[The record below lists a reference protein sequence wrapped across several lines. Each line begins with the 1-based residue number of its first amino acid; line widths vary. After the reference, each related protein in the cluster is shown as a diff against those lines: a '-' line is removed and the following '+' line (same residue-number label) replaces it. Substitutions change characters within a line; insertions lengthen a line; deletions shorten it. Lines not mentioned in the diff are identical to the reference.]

1 MLRPKYTPWSALDG
15 GPESRLSSFDLGMIR
30 LLQTVNRLGNVQL
43 QSKVEMDE
51 YFWDRLCTRLSR
63 VSDWPWEF
71 VLAYDKDRDRLVIGE
86 PDTSRTKLVS
96 VVIDRNSDNQH
107 RLLLR
112 CPKLQRIKYHRV
124 ITTSMYTRA
133 KGMAEE
139 VLDKLEWTATR
150 AVKEYEASGRAL
162 WT

>member
-1 MLRPKYTPWSALDG
+1 MTVTQT
-15 GPESRLSSFDLGMIR
+15 ESRFSGFDLGMIR

-43 QSKVEMDE
+43 QPKVELDE
-51 YFWDRLCTRLSR
+51 HFWDRLCTRLSR
-63 VSDWPWEF
+63 VSEQPWEF
-71 VLAYDKDRDRLVIGE
+71 VLAYDMDRDRLVIGE

-150 AVKEYEASGRAL
+150 VLKEYEASGRAL

>member
-1 MLRPKYTPWSALDG
+1 MTVTQT
-15 GPESRLSSFDLGMIR
+15 ESRLSSFDLGMIR
-30 LLQTVNRLGNVQL
+30 LLQTVNRRGNVKL
-43 QSKVEMDE
+43 RTKVEMDE
-51 YFWDRLCTRLSR
+51 QFWDRLCTRLSW
-63 VSDWPWEF
+63 VGNQTWEF
-71 VLAYDKDRDRLVIGE
+71 VLAYDRDRDRLIIGE
-86 PDTSRTKLVS
+86 PATSRTKLVS

-139 VLDKLEWTATR
+139 VLDELEWTATR
-150 AVKEYEASGRAL
+150 ALKEYEASGRAL

>member
-1 MLRPKYTPWSALDG
+1 MTVTQT
-15 GPESRLSSFDLGMIR
+15 ESRLSSFDLGMIR

-43 QSKVEMDE
+43 QPKVELDE
-51 YFWDRLCTRLSR
+51 HFWDRLCTRLSR
-63 VSDWPWEF
+63 VSEQPWEF
-71 VLAYDKDRDRLVIGE
+71 VLAYDRDRDRLVIGE

-96 VVIDRNSDNQH
+96 VVIDRNSDNQYW
-107 RLLLR
+107 LLLR
-112 CPKLQRIKYHRV
+112 CPKLQRIKYHRM

-139 VLDKLEWTATR
+139 VLDELEWTATR
-150 AVKEYEASGRAL
+150 ALKEYEASGRAL

>member
-1 MLRPKYTPWSALDG
+1 MTVTQT
-15 GPESRLSSFDLGMIR
+15 ESRLSSFDLGMIR
-30 LLQTVNRLGNVQL
+30 LLQTVNRRGNVKL
-43 QSKVEMDE
+43 RTKVEMDE
-51 YFWDRLCTRLSR
+51 QFWDRLCTRLSW
-63 VSDWPWEF
+63 VGNQTWEF
-71 VLAYDKDRDRLVIGE
+71 VLAYDRDRDRLVIGA
-86 PDTSRTKLVS
+86 PATNRTKLVS

-139 VLDKLEWTATR
+139 VLDELEWTATR
-150 AVKEYEASGRAL
+150 ALKEYEASGRAL

>member
-1 MLRPKYTPWSALDG
+1 MAVTAT
-15 GPESRLSSFDLGMIR
+15 ESRLSAFDLGMIR
-30 LLQTVNRLGNVQL
+30 LLQTTNRLGNVQL
-43 QSKVEMDE
+43 QSKVEFGE
-51 YFWDRLCTRLSR
+51 HFWNRLCNRLSY
-63 VSDWPWEF
+63 VSDQPWEF
-71 VLAYDKDRDRLVIGE
+71 VLAYDRDSDRLVIGV

-139 VLDKLEWTATR
+139 VLDELEWTATR
-150 AVKEYEASGRAL
+150 ALKEYEASGRAL

>member
-1 MLRPKYTPWSALDG
+1 MTVTQT
-15 GPESRLSSFDLGMIR
+15 ESRLSSFDLGMIR
-30 LLQTVNRLGNVQL
+30 LRQTVNRLGNVQL
-43 QSKVEMDE
+43 QPKVELDQH
-51 YFWDRLCTRLSR
+51 FWDRLCTRLSK
-63 VSDWPWEF
+63 VSNQTWEF
-71 VLAYDKDRDRLVIGE
+71 VLAYDRDRDRLVIGE

-96 VVIDRNSDNQH
+96 VVIDRNDDNQH
-107 RLLLR
+107 RLLLC

-124 ITTSMYTRA
+124 ITTSMYSRA

-150 AVKEYEASGRAL
+150 ALKEYEASGRAI

>member
-1 MLRPKYTPWSALDG
+1 MAVTAT
-15 GPESRLSSFDLGMIR
+15 ESRLSAFDLGMIR
-30 LLQTVNRLGNVQL
+30 LLQTTNRLGNVQL
-43 QSKVEMDE
+43 QSKVEFGE
-51 YFWDRLCTRLSR
+51 YFWNRLCNRLSY
-63 VSDWPWEF
+63 VSDQPWEF
-71 VLAYDKDRDRLVIGE
+71 VLAYDRDSDRLVIGV

-150 AVKEYEASGRAL
+150 ALKEYEASGRAL